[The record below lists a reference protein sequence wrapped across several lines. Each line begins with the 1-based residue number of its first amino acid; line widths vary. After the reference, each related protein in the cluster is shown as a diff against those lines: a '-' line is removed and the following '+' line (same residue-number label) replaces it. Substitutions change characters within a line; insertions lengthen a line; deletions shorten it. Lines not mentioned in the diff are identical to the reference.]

1 MRATSVFTR
10 TLAHLAAVL
19 IALATIA
26 AAQQPSP
33 AANESRADSILKQMT
48 REEKIDY
55 IGGYDSF
62 YIRAIPRLHLPAIK
76 MSDGPLGVR
85 NYGLAT
91 AYPAGIALA
100 ATWDTDVVHR
110 VGESIG
116 REARGRGVHIMLGPG
131 VNIYRAPMAGRDFEY
146 YGEDP
151 FLASRMAVAWIEG
164 VQRQGVMATVKH
176 FAANNQEYDRHNV
189 SSDVDERT
197 LREIYL
203 PAFEA
208 AVREAHVGAIM
219 DSYNPLNGVHATE
232 NAHLNIDI
240 AKKDWGF
247 QGLIMSDWD
256 ATYDGV
262 AAANGG
268 LDLEMPSGKFMN
280 RATLLP
286 AVRDG
291 RVSEPTID
299 DKVRRILREEIR
311 FGFLDREQQDLSI
324 PNWNQQARAI
334 AAQAAQESMVLLK
347 NDGPLLPLQVKKV
360 RKIAVIGPDAHPAV
374 TQGGGSAHVN
384 PITSVS
390 FLQGIGNYVGNRAQ
404 VYYSPGEPDLRAA
417 LSETQFS
424 NGAGE
429 AGFKGEYFNNA
440 DLEGTPA
447 LTRTDRRI
455 DFRWPNSYAPDAPE
469 DFSVRWT
476 GSFHA
481 AEGGEYR
488 AWLQGEHLFRL
499 YVDNKLVVDRWS
511 GGETTHQKS
520 VVAPLTLPSGDH
532 NIRLEEHSTRRGWLS
547 ADNPSI
553 AFALLPVADIVPA
566 EAVKQAAAADVAIV
580 CVGFDRYSESE
591 GFDRTFALPGF
602 QDDLIRGIA
611 AANKNTVV
619 VLTAGGS
626 VDMTRWLDRV
636 PALIHAWYPGQEG
649 GSVLAKILF
658 GDVSPSGRLP
668 ATLERRW
675 EDNPVHDSYY
685 PQSDKQLKYS
695 EGVFVGYRGYE
706 RSGVKPLFPFGF
718 GLSYTTFRYSNL
730 AITPAS
736 MSGDGPVEVSFE
748 VTNTGGREGADVA
761 QVYVGDTHS
770 HVPRPMK
777 ELKGFARV
785 ELKPGQTRRVTVKLD
800 RRSLSY
806 YDVPRRQWTAEPG
819 SFDVL
824 VGRSVDDIV
833 LRGTL
838 RLEK

>member
-1 MRATSVFTR
+1 MPFLRRIAILFVALTV
-10 TLAHLAAVL
+10 AV
-19 IALATIA
+19 

-33 AANESRADSILKQMT
+33 ADVEKRVDSILTQMT
-48 REEKIDY
+48 LEEKIDY

-100 ATWDTDVVHR
+100 ATWDPDLVRH

-151 FLASRMAVAWIEG
+151 FLASRMAVSWIDG
-164 VQRQGVMATVKH
+164 VQSQGVIATVKH
-176 FAANNQEYDRHNV
+176 FAGNNQEYDRHNV
-189 SSDVDERT
+189 SSDIDERT

-219 DSYNPLNGVHATE
+219 NSYNLLNGVHATQ
-232 NAHLNIDI
+232 NQHLNIDI

-247 QGLIMSDWD
+247 QGIIMSDWD

-291 RVSEPTID
+291 RVSEATID
-299 DKVRRILREEIR
+299 DKIRRILREEIR

-324 PNWNQQARAI
+324 PNWNEQARRVAL
-334 AAQAAQESMVLLK
+334 QAAQESMTLLK
-347 NDGPLLPLQVKKV
+347 NEGALLPLEKSKV

-390 FLQGIGNYVGNRAQ
+390 VLQGIGNYVGGNTQ
-404 VYYSPGEPDLRAA
+404 VYFSPGEPDLRSAVA
-417 LSETQFS
+417 ETQFTAD
-424 NGAGE
+424 GQPGL
-429 AGFKGEYFNNA
+429 KGEYFNNA
-440 DLEGTPA
+440 DLAGAPA

-455 DFRWPNSYAPDAPE
+455 NFHWANGYAANAPQ

-476 GSFHA
+476 GTFQA
-481 AEGGEYR
+481 ANAGEYR
-488 AWLQGEHLFRL
+488 AWLEGEHLFRL
-499 YVDNKLVVDRWS
+499 YVDDKLVIDRWS
-511 GGETTHQKS
+511 GGETTHQTS
-520 VVAPLTLPSGDH
+520 AVAPLTLTAGDH
-532 NIRLEEHSTRRGWLS
+532 TIRLEEHSTPRGWLS
-547 ADNPSI
+547 NDETPSI
-553 AFALLPVADIVPA
+553 AFALLPVADVVPA
-566 EAVKQAAAADVAIV
+566 DALKLAASADVAV
-580 CVGFDRYSESE
+580 VSVGFNQHSESE

-602 QDDLIRGIA
+602 QDDLVRAVA
-611 AANKNTVV
+611 AANPHTIV
-619 VLTAGGS
+619 VLTAGGN
-626 VDMTRWLDRV
+626 VDMSRWLDRV
-636 PALIHAWYPGQEG
+636 PVLVHAWYPGQEG
-649 GSVLAKILF
+649 GTALAQLLF
-658 GDVSPSGRLP
+658 GDIDPSGRLP
-668 ATLERRW
+668 VSFERRW

-706 RSGVKPLFPFGF
+706 HSHIKPEFPFGF
-718 GLSYTTFRYSNL
+718 GLSYTSFRYSNL
-730 AITPAS
+730 AVTPAT
-736 MSGDGPVEVSFE
+736 MSGDGPVEVSFD
-748 VTNTGGREGADVA
+748 VTNTGSRKGADVA
-761 QVYVGDTHS
+761 EVYVGDTHS
-770 HVPRPMK
+770 HVPRPPE

-785 ELKPGQTRRVTVKLD
+785 ELGPGETRHVIVKLD

-806 YDVPRRQWTAEPG
+806 YDVPRHQWTAEPG
-819 SFDVL
+819 SFDIL
-824 VGRSVDDIV
+824 VGRSSEDIV
-833 LRGTL
+833 LRGKL
-838 RLEK
+838 ALEK